1 MRFSKQSERRPA
13 KHEHKKKV
21 VLVTAG
27 LVAAIGIVGAIVYE
41 PPLRADE
48 GSLGSRTVEVLDE
61 RLCGLSDDSS
71 LKAQATETAH
81 GHWSHEDWIAKE
93 SSQVEVSQI
102 HQALNAS
109 LGSTGS
115 MVETPENTT
124 LASRLSNG
132 IVGVTAD
139 NVTQRF
145 IVVVDPS
152 VVSLDTVSEA
162 LATVAG
168 ELRIQ
173 IRPSCRSIA
182 QLAAADDTLRD
193 RQWHP
198 SASESSY
205 GYYMDPATATFKVTF
220 ASNDNEAAES
230 LKSTLGD
237 NVTITYGT
245 PSRLGRLDD
254 GEPHY
259 GGAGIGEGA
268 DNNYCTSGF
277 TIVNDGTRGSVSAG
291 HCFENSELVYSGPE
305 YYGFTTDRASFPT
318 YDMIRITSSTE
329 EYDNVIHVDPC
340 CPSTRNVTTDG
351 DTDVNEYVCASGMT
365 TRARCGVK
373 VLSMNSTLCDYQG
386 CTGNLGFAEDENG
399 RTIASPG
406 DSGAPVYQRIG
417 NSNAKIVGMLI
428 GRSAADNFY
437 FHKISQVETV
447 LEVAVAH
454 S

>member
-1 MRFSKQSERRPA
+1 MRFRPSA
-13 KHEHKKKV
+13 HVVIVPLAALGV
-21 VLVTAG
+21 VLGAAAG
-27 LVAAIGIVGAIVYE
+27 WSADSDTEE
-41 PPLRADE
+41 PDTEEPDTEEPDTEEPDTEEPDTEEPDTEEPDTEEPDTEEPDTEEPDTEEPDTEEPDTEEPDTEEPDTEEPDTEEPDTEEPDTEEPDTEEPDTEDILE

-245 PSRLGRLDD
+245 PSRLG
-254 GEPHY
+254 P
-259 GGAGIGEGA
+259 
-268 DNNYCTSGF
+268 
-277 TIVNDGTRGSVSAG
+277 
-291 HCFENSELVYSGPE
+291 
-305 YYGFTTDRASFPT
+305 AS
-318 YDMIRITSSTE
+318 S
-329 EYDNVIHVDPC
+329 
-340 CPSTRNVTTDG
+340 
-351 DTDVNEYVCASGMT
+351 
-365 TRARCGVK
+365 
-373 VLSMNSTLCDYQG
+373 L
-386 CTGNLGFAEDENG
+386 
-399 RTIASPG
+399 
-406 DSGAPVYQRIG
+406 
-417 NSNAKIVGMLI
+417 
-428 GRSAADNFY
+428 
-437 FHKISQVETV
+437 
-447 LEVAVAH
+447 
-454 S
+454 